1 MSKPN
6 TIPFGISFR
15 GHRQYTLSEVE
26 NFIECADN
34 IEPEALQNKYVA
46 FLEEFSSWKIKPST
60 LVDIDVL
67 KLFQEDVDNRA
78 QIDFREGHWDDD
90 PEIVA
95 GGEYFDRISK
105 KLKAQIAKHS

>member
-46 FLEEFSSWKIKPST
+46 FLEEFSSTRDWSS
-60 LVDIDVL
+60 DVCSSDL
-67 KLFQEDVDNRA
+67 LGRRPRNRC
-78 QIDFREGHWDDD
+78 R
-90 PEIVA
+90 
-95 GGEYFDRISK
+95 R
-105 KLKAQIAKHS
+105 